1 MNFFKKKLISQNA
14 AKNLDIV
21 FLVDTSGSMSSALDA
36 VKSSCLNFADKII
49 KENKNVRLGLVGFDI
64 GGYRLPYGSE
74 KQNYT
79 VHNLSTYTIGVW
91 NLTNPITFKHNIQT
105 LTLGLFG
112 GAGCYIANKNT
123 VDIFPYVAK
132 VFDRY
137 DNSKILVI
145 ISDEMGDNNG
155 LSQITDLLQ
164 KEDIETYVMGVP
176 NPKGAHEIIAH
187 TTGGKF
193 WDIRKNR
200 GVQDFSELLGNVAE
214 IIIDNLKHKM
224 QEAGLIPKENVQPEE
239 PKFTFGEPKKPT
251 YTFGEKTKK

>member
-1 MNFFKKKLISQNA
+1 MDFLKKKNLITQNA
-14 AKNLDIV
+14 AKNLDVV

-49 KENKNVRLGLVGFDI
+49 KEDKNVRLGLVGFDI
-64 GGYRLPYGSE
+64 GGHRKGSE
-74 KQNYT
+74 KQNYI
-79 VHNLSTYTIGVW
+79 VHKLSTYTIGIW
-91 NLTNPITFKHNIQT
+91 NLTTPAVFKNNIQT

-112 GAGCYIANKNT
+112 GGGCYIAKKDT

-132 VFDRY
+132 VFDRH

-145 ISDEMGDNNG
+145 ISDEMGDNSG

-176 NPKGAHEIIAH
+176 NPKGAHEIIAQ

-193 WDIRKNR
+193 WDIRQNR
-200 GVQDFSELLGNVAE
+200 GTQDFSELLGNVAE
-214 IIIDNLKHKM
+214 VIIDNLKHKM
-224 QEAGLIPKENVQPEE
+224 QEAGLMPTERVQPEKPRFIFRE
-239 PKFTFGEPKKPT
+239 PIKPT